1 MCKVATHIVS
11 NEVVIFEDH
20 VHAYQSTCHVG
31 PRICLD
37 GLEGC
42 MHIQS
47 VEPWQKG
54 NLAKPEMTFDDDPL
68 ERGFK
73 EHIYSSKEASAGGSG
88 VGGGGCGC
96 N

>member
-1 MCKVATHIVS
+1 MKVLATIFLALLALLALQGCS
-11 NEVVIFEDH
+11 VV
-20 VHAYQSTCHVG
+20 QT
-31 PRICLD
+31 
-37 GLEGC
+37 
-42 MHIQS
+42 

-68 ERGFK
+68 ERGYR
-73 EHIYSSKEASAGGSG
+73 EHIYTTKEASAGGSG